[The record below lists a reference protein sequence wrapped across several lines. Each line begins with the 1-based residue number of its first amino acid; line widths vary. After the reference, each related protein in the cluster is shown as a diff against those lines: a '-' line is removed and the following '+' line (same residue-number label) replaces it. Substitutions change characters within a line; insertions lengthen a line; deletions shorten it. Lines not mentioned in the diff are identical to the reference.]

1 MTQCHIKDVP
11 YDKHGCFSKLQEST
25 KGCLMSHERAL
36 VGSKKMQQNVNNDD
50 FLI

>member
-11 YDKHGCFSKLQEST
+11 YDKHDASLSLKNQQRVAWCH
-25 KGCLMSHERAL
+25 MRAL